1 MNKNISQNQVQN
13 STNQNSQEHSN
24 NNKLIQD
31 NLKNKIKDLES
42 IINNLKNQL
51 SQEQKKINDLKK
63 IINDLKSQ
71 INNHN
76 NIHNSNQNN
85 NQNELNIKI
94 NKLYDEINNLNKKL
108 KRYPINLEENEKL
121 ISIIFSSVD
130 QNTHYSL
137 ICKNTHT
144 INNLEGE
151 LYKEYPDYCYSE
163 NYFLCKGKILNKF
176 HTFEMNNIKN
186 GDVIIL
192 NEKE

>member
-1 MNKNISQNQVQN
+1 MNKNISNNQIQN
-13 STNQNSQEHSN
+13 SLNQSSQQQY
-24 NNKLIQD
+24 NKLIQENN
-31 NLKNKIKDLES
+31 NLKNKINELQS

-51 SQEQKKINDLKK
+51 SQEQNKNNDLNK
-63 IINDLKSQ
+63 IINNLKSQ
-71 INNHN
+71 INNQN
-76 NIHNSNQNN
+76 NIHNNNQNN
-85 NQNELNIKI
+85 NQNELNMKI

-137 ICKNTHT
+137 ICKNTDT
-144 INNLEGE
+144 IHRIEE
-151 LYKEYPDYCYSE
+151 QLYKEYPKYTETD

-176 HTFEMNNIKN
+176 HTFDMNNIKN

-192 NEKE
+192 NQKE